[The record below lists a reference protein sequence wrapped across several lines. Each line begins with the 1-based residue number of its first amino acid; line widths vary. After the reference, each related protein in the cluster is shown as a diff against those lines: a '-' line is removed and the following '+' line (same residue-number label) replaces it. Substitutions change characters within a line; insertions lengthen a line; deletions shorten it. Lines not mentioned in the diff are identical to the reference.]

1 MIKKIFAMVSDNEFY
16 RFRRQAY
23 SKHLTLDKAL
33 TALAI
38 AYGKGEISL
47 DDKHRPTK
55 EKKVVEN
62 TYLKDK
68 EGGK

>member
-1 MIKKIFAMVSDNEFY
+1 MIKQIFAIVSDNDFY
-16 RFRRQAY
+16 RFRKKAY
-23 SKHLTLDKAL
+23 FEHRTLGEAL

-38 AYGKGEISL
+38 AYGKGEIIL
-47 DDKHRPTK
+47 NDKHRPTK